1 MIDLSPIEVEATKEH
16 QWTIVWLHGLG
27 ADGHDFVPVAKAM
40 GLESV
45 RYVFPNAPI
54 APVTLNH
61 GMKMRSW
68 YDIKSLE
75 VVPDRESYEDVLRS
89 AEALQQL
96 IATEGERL
104 GGTDRIFLAG
114 FSQGGAMTYHHGLR
128 TKEPLAGLICWST
141 YIVAPERLETEI
153 SAIGKT
159 LPLFAAHGSYDPVV
173 KYARGQDSY
182 ELVKKLSPDR
192 SMQFETYPMQ
202 HEVCLEEVKA
212 LKTWLTDAG
221 VR

>member
-1 MIDLSPIEVEATKEH
+1 MIDLSPIEVEASKEH
-16 QWTIVWLHGLG
+16 QWTVIWLHGLG
-27 ADGHDFVPVAKAM
+27 ADGNDFVPVARAM
-40 GLESV
+40 GLENV

-54 APVTLNH
+54 ATVTLNH
-61 GMKMRSW
+61 GMQMRSW

-75 VVPDRESYEDVLRS
+75 VVADRESYDDVLRS
-89 AEALQQL
+89 AEALDAL
-96 IATEGERL
+96 ILDEGKRL
-104 GGTDRIFLAG
+104 GGTDKIFLAG

-128 TKEPLAGLICWST
+128 SNHPLAGLICWST
-141 YIVAPERLETEI
+141 YIVSPERLEAEMT
-153 SAIGKT
+153 ATGKT

-182 ELVKKLSPDR
+182 DLVKKLSPER
-192 SMQFETYPMQ
+192 AMQFETYPMQ

-212 LKTWLTDAG
+212 LKQWLTEIG